1 MNLKKIGLFA
11 LAMIMT
17 LFSFQT
23 YSFAAEEREWVKKEP
38 MPTARYNVGSI
49 VYDDKIYVYGG
60 TPGHGSFA
68 NLEVYDPAKDAWE
81 TLPSSF
87 HARGAMAFV
96 ENQGK
101 FYAIGGAISSD
112 RTNIVEVFD
121 PVSNKWTSAQSMP
134 TPLRFANAVSL
145 DNTIYTFGGIEKG
158 NESTNLVYSF
168 NPNTNSWVSKNSMPF
183 KAEAQPFIINNSIY
197 VIHNDF
203 DEKKISI
210 YLYDHLQDSWTLVDE
225 LLDKNADSN
234 CIIYNDKIIFYSS
247 STLYSYDF
255 KTKKLET
262 YSLTTSIRGGLA
274 NSIVNGK
281 LYLIGGTYVVNGYTS
296 GPTSDVE
303 ELNLSDLV
311 NPDPEPNPNPDPNPD
326 PDPNPNPNP
335 DPNPN
340 PTGNALLVIY
350 MDSGLIKEYEMTN
363 EEIRNFTEWYE
374 GRAKGNGREAYIV
387 NKKYNIGPF
396 NSRKD
401 FISYSHIES
410 FEVQEYSR

>member
-23 YSFAAEEREWVKKEP
+23 YSFAAEEIQWVKKAP
-38 MPTARYNVGSI
+38 MPTYRYNFGTI
-49 VYDDKIYVYGG
+49 VYDDKIYVYSG
-60 TPGHGSFA
+60 TPGFDPVY
-68 NLEVYDPAKDAWE
+68 NFEVYDPAKDEWK
-81 TLPSSF
+81 TLPSSSV
-87 HARGAMAFV
+87 ARHSMAFV

-101 FYAIGGAISSD
+101 FYAIGGDSGPSP
-112 RTNIVEVFD
+112 TNIVEVFD
-121 PVSNKWTSAQSMP
+121 PVSKKWTLAQSMP
-134 TPLRFANAVSL
+134 KSLRWVNAVSL
-145 DNTIYTFGGIEKG
+145 DNTIYTFGGIESG
-158 NESTNLVYSF
+158 NERTDLVYSF
-168 NPNTNSWVSKNSMPF
+168 NPETNSWVSKNPMPF
-183 KAEAQPFIINNSIY
+183 KGTTVSFIKNNSIY
-197 VIHNDF
+197 VIHNGD
-203 DEKKISI
+203 DINTI
-210 YLYDHLQDSWTLVDE
+210 YLYNHLQDTWTKVDE
-225 LLDKNADSN
+225 IPAELGMILGVLEFDGKTIFVTPSTLSSYDVNNNKLITYPVPSPKVYGGYG
-234 CIIYNDKIIFYSS
+234 IVNDKLYIIDRET
-247 STLYSYDF
+247 TL
-255 KTKKLET
+255 
-262 YSLTTSIRGGLA
+262 
-274 NSIVNGK
+274 
-281 LYLIGGTYVVNGYTS
+281 
-296 GPTSDVE
+296 

-311 NPDPEPNPNPDPNPD
+311 NPEPNPNPDPT

-374 GRAKGNGREAYIV
+374 GRAKGNGKEAYIV

>member
-11 LAMIMT
+11 IAMIMT

-23 YSFAAEEREWVKKEP
+23 SSFAAEEIQWVKKSP
-38 MPTARYNVGSI
+38 MPTARWGVGGI
-49 VYDDKIYVYGG
+49 LYDDKIYVYGG
-60 TPGHGSFA
+60 TIGHGNFS
-68 NLEVYDPAKDAWE
+68 NLEVYDPAKDEWE
-81 TLPSSF
+81 TLPSSSQG
-87 HARGAMAFV
+87 RWGMAFV

-101 FYAIGGAISSD
+101 FYAIGGESD
-112 RTNIVEVFD
+112 GKASNIVEVFD

-134 TPLRFANAVSL
+134 TPLRYLNAVSL
-145 DNTIYTFGGIEKG
+145 DNTIYTFGGIER
-158 NESTNLVYSF
+158 NVDFTNLVYSF
-168 NPNTNSWVSKNSMPF
+168 NPETNSWISKNPMPF
-183 KAEAQPFIINNSIY
+183 KGHSVSFIKDNSIY
-197 VIHNDF
+197 VIHNGD
-203 DEKKISI
+203 DKNTI
-210 YLYDHLQDSWTLVDE
+210 YLYNHLQDTWTKVDE
-225 LLDKNADSN
+225 IPSELGMVTETLEFDGKT
-234 CIIYNDKIIFYSS
+234 IFVTP
-247 STLYSYDF
+247 STLSSYDVNNN
-255 KTKKLET
+255 KLVT
-262 YSLTTSIRGGLA
+262 YPVPPFYRNGGA
-274 NSIVNGK
+274 YGIVNGK
-281 LYLIGGTYVVNGYTS
+281 LYITGGKAPDTTSEVV
-296 GPTSDVE
+296 

-311 NPDPEPNPNPDPNPD
+311 NPEPEPEPNPNPNPDPNPE
-326 PDPNPNPNP
+326 PNP

-350 MDSGLIKEYEMTN
+350 MDSGLIKEFEMTN

>member
-23 YSFAAEEREWVKKEP
+23 YSFAAEEMEWVKKAP
-38 MPTARYNVGSI
+38 MPTARHTVSGLVYN
-49 VYDDKIYVYGG
+49 DKIYVYGG
-60 TPGHGSFA
+60 TNGQGHLA
-68 NLEVYDPAKDAWE
+68 NLEMYDPEIDKWYK
-81 TLPSSF
+81 LPSSSVGREINASF
-87 HARGAMAFV
+87 I

-101 FYAIGGAISSD
+101 FYAIGGKNRSGP
-112 RTNIVEVFD
+112 TNIVEVFD
-121 PVSNKWTSAQSMP
+121 PVSNNWTSAQSMP
-134 TPLRFANAVSL
+134 SPLFAASAVSL
-145 DNTIYTFGGIEKG
+145 DNTIYTFGGIER
-158 NESTNLVYSF
+158 NVEYTNLVYSF
-168 NPNTNSWVSKNSMPF
+168 NPETNSWVSKRPMPF
-183 KAEAQPFIINNSIY
+183 KGSAQAYIMNNSIY
-197 VIHNDF
+197 VIHNNYNE
-203 DEKKISI
+203 EKLSI

-225 LLDKNADSN
+225 ILDRPANSSFL
-234 CIIYNDKIIFYSS
+234 IQNDKIIFYSS
-247 STLYSYDF
+247 STLYSYDL

-262 YSLTTSIRGGLA
+262 YSLTTSIRSAFAYGM
-274 NSIVNGK
+274 VNGK
-281 LYLIGGTYVVNGYTS
+281 LYSIGGTYVVDGYAS

-303 ELNLSDLV
+303 ELNFSDLV
-311 NPDPEPNPNPDPNPD
+311 NPDPTPD
-326 PDPNPNPNP
+326 PDPNPN
-335 DPNPN
+335 PNPN

-350 MDSGLIKEYEMTN
+350 MDSGLIKEFEMTN

-374 GRAKGNGREAYIV
+374 GRARGNGREAYIV

>member
-1 MNLKKIGLFA
+1 
-11 LAMIMT
+11 MIMT

-23 YSFAAEEREWVKKEP
+23 SSFAAEEIEWVKKAP
-38 MPTARYNVGSI
+38 MSTAKYNIGSV

-60 TPGHGSFA
+60 TTGPDSLA
-68 NLEVYDPAKDAWE
+68 TLEVYDPVKDEWE
-81 TLPSSF
+81 TFPSSSQ
-87 HARGAMAFV
+87 ARYGMAFI
-96 ENQGK
+96 EHQGK
-101 FYAIGGAISSD
+101 FYAIGGESNSD
-112 RTNIVEVFD
+112 TTNTVEVFD

-134 TPLRFANAVSL
+134 TSLRFINALSL
-145 DNTIYTFGGIEKG
+145 DNNIYTFGGVEKG

-168 NPNTNSWVSKNSMPF
+168 NPETNSWISKNPMPF
-183 KAEAQPFIINNSIY
+183 KGFARPFVKNGSIY
-197 VIHNDF
+197 VIHNNYAE
-203 DEKKISI
+203 EKITI
-210 YLYDHLQDSWTLVDE
+210 YLYDHLQDTWTQTDE
-225 LLDKNADSN
+225 LSYE
-234 CIIYNDKIIFYSS
+234 IGFIYQSLNFKDNIIFITPLTVS
-247 STLYSYDF
+247 SYDVN
-255 KTKKLET
+255 TKKLVT
-262 YSLTTSIRGGLA
+262 FPISTLNRDGFTS
-274 NSIVNGK
+274 SIVNNK
-281 LYLIGGTYVVNGYTS
+281 LYVIGGDLDD
-296 GPTSDVE
+296 GPKTSDVV
-303 ELNLSDLV
+303 ELNLSDLI
-311 NPDPEPNPNPDPNPD
+311 NPDPTPD

-335 DPNPN
+335 KPDPNPNPNPN